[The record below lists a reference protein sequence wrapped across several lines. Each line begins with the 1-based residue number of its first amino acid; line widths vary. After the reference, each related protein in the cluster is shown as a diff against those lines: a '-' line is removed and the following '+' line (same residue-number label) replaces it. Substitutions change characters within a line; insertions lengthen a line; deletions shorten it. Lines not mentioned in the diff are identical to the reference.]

1 MCGASNVTLFGS
13 EVRSDLDDNVCDIG
27 IVQAERFT
35 LTGIGADYP
44 IEIADPLQLSDRSTA
59 KGPYTFEVFAA
70 YLTRIGI
77 DLPHNAVIINN
88 GRVVDKEDIVEANP
102 GTDVA
107 HLTLFQY
114 GDYVDIP
121 PYLEKRPSALHPIP
135 DAPCA
140 TVFTLRKEFVHSTM
154 HKRASRR
161 QEVLLCETCYM
172 VVNLKPVPVLRSTA
186 ISNP

>member
-1 MCGASNVTLFGS
+1 MCGASNVTLIGS
-13 EVRSDLDDNVCDIG
+13 EVRSDFDDNVCDIG

-44 IEIADPLQLSDRSTA
+44 IEIADPLELSDRSTA

-107 HLTLFQY
+107 HLTLHQY

-121 PYLEKRPSALHPIP
+121 PYLEKRPSALHPLT
-135 DAPCA
+135 DAPRA
-140 TVFTLRKEFVHSTM
+140 TVFTLRKEFVHST
-154 HKRASRR
+154 KYRRASRR

-172 VVNLKPVPVLRSTA
+172 VVHLRPVPGLRSA
-186 ISNP
+186 AVSNP